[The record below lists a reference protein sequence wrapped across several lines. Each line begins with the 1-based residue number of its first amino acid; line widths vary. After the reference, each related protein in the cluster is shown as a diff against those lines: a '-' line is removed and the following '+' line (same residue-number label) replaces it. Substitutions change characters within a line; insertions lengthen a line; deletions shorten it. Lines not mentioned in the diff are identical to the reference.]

1 MTINYQ
7 QKCTKIVLFF
17 VYMRKKVY
25 LCTANSG
32 MMNREKEIVRITLW
46 GSLVNVLLTA
56 LKFAAGI
63 LGASA
68 AMIADAVHSLSDLLT
83 DFVVLLFVRISSRP
97 ADEEHPYGHGKY
109 ETLAT
114 TIVAVALLA
123 AGGVL
128 AAQGVEKILC
138 AIRGEEL
145 VIPGRIALWAALISI
160 AAKELIYQLTARVGR
175 RVHSSALEA
184 NAWHHR
190 TDALSSVATAIGI
203 GGALLFGGKWAILDP
218 IAAVL
223 VSVFILIAAAKLL
236 HEALQD
242 LLEKRLPDEV
252 EQQIRDIVAADTAM
266 SELHKLRTRRVGN
279 VYSIEMHLR
288 MPGNTSLYEAHH
300 HSMLLE
306 QRLREQ
312 FGQETLISIH
322 LEPHKVNGVYQPD

>member
-1 MTINYQ
+1 
-7 QKCTKIVLFF
+7 
-17 VYMRKKVY
+17 
-25 LCTANSG
+25 
-32 MMNREKEIVRITLW
+32 MNREQEIYRITLW
-46 GSLVNVLLTA
+46 GSVVNVLLTV
-56 LKFAAGI
+56 LKFAAGV

-83 DFVVLLFVRISSRP
+83 DFVVLLFVKISSRP
-97 ADEEHPYGHGKY
+97 ADSDHPYGHGKY

-128 AAQGVEKILC
+128 LAEGVEKIISAL
-138 AIRGEEL
+138 RGEEL
-145 VIPGRIALWAALISI
+145 VLPGKIALWAALISI

-175 RVHSSALEA
+175 RVQSSALEA

-190 TDALSSVATAIGI
+190 TDALSSIATALGI

-223 VSVFILIAAAKLL
+223 VSVFILVAAGKLL
-236 HEALQD
+236 HEAIQD
-242 LLEKRLPDEV
+242 LLEKRLPEEV
-252 EQQIRDIVAADTAM
+252 EQEIRRIAAEDNEM

-279 VYSIEMHLR
+279 IYSIDMHMR
-288 MPGNTSLYEAHH
+288 MHGNVSLYEAHR

-306 QRLREQ
+306 QRLRER
-312 FGQETLISIH
+312 FGQETLVSIH
-322 LEPHKVNGVYQPD
+322 LEPLKKDGVYLKE

>member
-1 MTINYQ
+1 M
-7 QKCTKIVLFF
+7 
-17 VYMRKKVY
+17 
-25 LCTANSG
+25 S
-32 MMNREKEIVRITLW
+32 REKEIYRITLW
-46 GSLVNVLLTA
+46 GSLVNILLTA

-97 ADEEHPYGHGKY
+97 ADHDHPYGHGKY

-128 AAQGVEKILC
+128 LAEGVEKIAAAL
-138 AIRGEEL
+138 RGEEL
-145 VIPGRIALWAALISI
+145 AMPGRIALWAALISI
-160 AAKELIYQLTARVGR
+160 AAKEMIYWLTIRVAR
-175 RVHSSALEA
+175 RVRSSALEA

-190 TDALSSVATAIGI
+190 TDSLSSVATALGI
-203 GGALLFGGKWAILDP
+203 GGALIFGGRWAILDP

-223 VSVFILIAAAKLL
+223 VSVFILVAAAKLL
-236 HEALQD
+236 HEAIQD

-252 EQQIRDIVAADTAM
+252 EQQIRDIVAEDQEM
-266 SELHKLRTRRVGN
+266 SELHKLRTRRVGM
-279 VYSIEMHLR
+279 VYSIDMHIR
-288 MPGNTSLYEAHH
+288 MHGNVSLYEAHR

-306 QRLREQ
+306 DRLRRQ
-312 FGQETLISIH
+312 FGPETLISIH
-322 LEPHKVNGVYQPD
+322 IEPFKVNGEYQKT

>member
-1 MTINYQ
+1 MQSQMT
-7 QKCTKIVLFF
+7 
-17 VYMRKKVY
+17 
-25 LCTANSG
+25 
-32 MMNREKEIVRITLW
+32 REKEIYRITLW
-46 GSLVNVLLTA
+46 GSIVNIVLTG

-83 DFVVLLFVRISSRP
+83 DFVVLLFVKISSRP
-97 ADEEHPYGHGKY
+97 ADSDHPYGHGKY

-114 TIVAVALLA
+114 TIVAIALLA

-128 AAQGVEKILC
+128 LAQGIEKIIG
-138 AIRGEEL
+138 AVRGETL
-145 VIPGRIALWAALISI
+145 PVPGRIALWAALISI
-160 AAKELIYQLTARVGR
+160 AAKEGIYQLTARVGR
-175 RVHSSALEA
+175 RVQSSALEA

-223 VSVFILIAAAKLL
+223 VSVFILVAAGKLL
-236 HEALQD
+236 HEAIQD
-242 LLEKRLPDEV
+242 LMEKRLPE
-252 EQQIRDIVAADTAM
+252 EIEEEIREIVAADSEM
-266 SELHKLRTRRVGN
+266 SEMHKLRTRRVGN

-288 MPGNTSLYEAHH
+288 MHGNISLYEAHR

-306 QRLREQ
+306 QGLRER
-312 FGQETLISIH
+312 FGQETLVSIH
-322 LEPHKVNGVYQPD
+322 LEPLKVNGEYVPN

>member
-1 MTINYQ
+1 MET
-7 QKCTKIVLFF
+7 T
-17 VYMRKKVY
+17 
-25 LCTANSG
+25 
-32 MMNREKEIVRITLW
+32 REKEIVRITLW
-46 GSLVNVLLTA
+46 GSVVNVTLTA

-63 LGASA
+63 LGCSA

-97 ADEEHPYGHGKY
+97 ADSDHPYGHGKY

-114 TIVAVALLA
+114 VIVAVALLA

-128 AAQGVEKILC
+128 AAVGVQKILS
-138 AIRGEEL
+138 AIHGEEL
-145 VIPGRIALWAALISI
+145 VMPGRIALWAALISI
-160 AAKELIYQLTARVGR
+160 AAKEIIYWLTIRVSR
-175 RVHSSALEA
+175 RVQSSALEA

-190 TDALSSVATAIGI
+190 TDALSSVATSIGI

-223 VSVFILIAAAKLL
+223 VSIFILVAAVRLL

-252 EQQIRDIVAADTAM
+252 ENEIRAMVAADSEM
-266 SELHKLRTRRVGN
+266 SEMHKLRTRRVGN

-288 MPGNTSLYEAHH
+288 MDGNMPLAEAHR
-300 HSMLLE
+300 HSAMLE
-306 QRLREQ
+306 QRLRER
-312 FGQETLISIH
+312 FGQQTMITIH
-322 LEPHKVNGVYQPD
+322 MEPLKK